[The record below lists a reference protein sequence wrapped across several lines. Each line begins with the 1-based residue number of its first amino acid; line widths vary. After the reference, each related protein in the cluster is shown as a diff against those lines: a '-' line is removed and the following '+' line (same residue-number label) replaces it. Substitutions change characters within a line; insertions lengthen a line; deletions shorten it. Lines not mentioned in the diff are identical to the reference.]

1 MSFISGSHR
10 MYTSKSQLK
19 GVVSGWK
26 KGKKVFL
33 MKATTTRTTKNNYRA
48 EFLASHNKNLCQLY
62 CETRNNTCLIR
73 FINSL
78 SKILKIIKL
87 NVTL

>member
-26 KGKKVFL
+26 KGKKVSL
-33 MKATTTRTTKNNYRA
+33 MKVEQPEKQKTIIELN
-48 EFLASHNKNLCQLY
+48 FQL
-62 CETRNNTCLIR
+62 L
-73 FINSL
+73 
-78 SKILKIIKL
+78 IIKIFL
-87 NVTL
+87 SYIVKLETIPI